1 MEIEN
6 NILGILKKDREGL
19 TISNMA
25 NQLNVHRHTLTKYIY
40 RLEGEEKIKIREVGK
55 AKLCYLNGKK

>member
-6 NILGILKKDREGL
+6 KIIGLLKKCREGL
-19 TISNMA
+19 TISDMA
-25 NQLNVHRHTLTKYIY
+25 DRIKVHRHTLTKYIY
-40 RLEGEEKIKIREVGK
+40 RLEGEEKIKIRKVGK